1 MQVYISLHFLTNV
14 LEFFFY
20 LTFCLYEF
28 CIFSVC
34 WEIDFV
40 ITDLINF
47 VRSFFLKVPS
57 ALYFSSFFI
66 KSICK
71 SRYKSYAS
79 KKIFKSI
86 SLINCRIVTKWMII
100 LGRKLYKWTIIQNGR
115 LYVAFCLEAFWRKFN
130 KYDIDSSIFQILAL
144 LLHC

>member
-1 MQVYISLHFLTNV
+1 M
-14 LEFFFY
+14 
-20 LTFCLYEF
+20 TFCLYVF
-28 CIFSVC
+28 CIFFSLLRIWFC
-34 WEIDFV
+34 HYTLNILCEIIFHM
-40 ITDLINF
+40 
-47 VRSFFLKVPS
+47 VPS